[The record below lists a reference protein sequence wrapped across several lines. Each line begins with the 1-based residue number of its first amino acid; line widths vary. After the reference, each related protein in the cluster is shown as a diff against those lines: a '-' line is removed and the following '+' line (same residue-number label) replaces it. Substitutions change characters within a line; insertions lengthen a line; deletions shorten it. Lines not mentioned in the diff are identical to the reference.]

1 MADEDEA
8 LWAAG
13 LGVIRVLRDRGH
25 EAYLVGGCVRD
36 RLLGRPV
43 HDIDIA
49 TSALPEEVTGIF
61 PRTVPTGLKHGT
73 VTVVEGGRIFE
84 VTTFRTESG
93 YSDARRPDEVAF
105 VDELREDLARRDF
118 TINALAVDL
127 NGEVVDLFDGRK
139 DLADGII
146 RCVGDA
152 GVRFGEDALRMLRA
166 IRFAAEF
173 GFDMTLTVWRGLRDQ
188 AERLGFVAMERVG
201 SEWDRMMAGNDPDR
215 ACGLLL
221 RSGLL
226 ACVKEPLPEA
236 VVGRKTADMHWR
248 PCEEF
253 RTLGDIAESEVR
265 WAAFIAQKGA
275 SPDEARLLCRT
286 LRFSGKRETRIA
298 AAVAFH
304 RTVTMTPPDR
314 SSFIMAILDFGRAAA
329 VDWLEMT
336 SLQHP
341 YREWL
346 TELTVT
352 TIGQLAAKGDELARS
367 VGKPA
372 GPWVALLLRR
382 LLEEVA
388 HGRLPNEKDSLLRA
402 AAELANSHNV

>member
-1 MADEDEA
+1 MADEGEA

-13 LGVIRVLRDRGH
+13 LEVIRVLRDNGH
-25 EAYLVGGCVRD
+25 DAYLVGGCVRD
-36 RLLGRPV
+36 RLLGRPL

-49 TSALPEEVTGIF
+49 TSALPAEVTGVF

-73 VTVVEGGRIFE
+73 VTVLNGGRMFE

-105 VDELREDLARRDF
+105 VGELRDDLARRDF

-127 NGEVVDLFDGRK
+127 NGTVVDLFGGRK
-139 DLADGII
+139 DLSDGIV

-173 GFDMTLTVWRGLRDQ
+173 GFNMTLSVWRGLRGQ
-188 AERLGFVAMERVG
+188 AERLRWVSMERVG
-201 SEWDRMMAGNDPDR
+201 SEWDRMMAGKDPDR

-226 ACVKEPLPEA
+226 ACVKETLPETI
-236 VVGRKTADMHWR
+236 VGREAADMRWR
-248 PCEEF
+248 QCQEF
-253 RTLGDIAESEVR
+253 RRLGDIGETEVR
-265 WAAFIAQKGA
+265 WAALIVQKGA
-275 SPDEARLLCRT
+275 SPEEARLLCRT

-304 RTVTMTPPDR
+304 RKME
-314 SSFIMAILDFGRAAA
+314 SSAADHSAFISAILDFGRAAA
-329 VDWLEMT
+329 MDWLGMIC
-336 SLQHP
+336 LHKP

-346 TELTVT
+346 AELTVST
-352 TIGQLAAKGDELARS
+352 VGQLAVKGDELSRS
-367 VGKPA
+367 LGKPA

-382 LLEEVA
+382 LLEEAA
-388 HGRLPNEKDSLLRA
+388 HGRLANDRDSLLRA
-402 AAELANSHNV
+402 AKLQDIDKL